1 LTPALVFKEGPLA
14 GRRVEVVGELV
25 IGRVDAGL
33 TIDDEEVSRRH
44 AVVRPG
50 DGEIEIEDLGSRNGT
65 YVNGVRIDAVTRLAG
80 GDSVKLGTS
89 LLQVDSGR
97 AAATVAAAV
106 PTAPAAPPPPPPA
119 APPAPAAR
127 AAGRSAPDAAFGAY
141 AAPTV
146 GKRSRGIASRQLGP
160 QLVSFA
166 VVIATAVAL
175 ILYFADH

>member
-65 YVNGVRIDAVTRLAG
+65 YVNGVRIDAVTGLAG
-80 GDSVKLGTS
+80 GDSVKLGAS

-97 AAATVAAAV
+97 AAATVAAA
-106 PTAPAAPPPPPPA
+106 APAAPAAPPPPA

-141 AAPTV
+141 AAPTA

>member
-14 GRRVEVVGELV
+14 GRRVEVVAELV

-44 AVVRPG
+44 AVVRPE

-65 YVNGVRIDAVTRLAG
+65 YVNGVRIEAATRLAG

-89 LLQVDSGR
+89 VLQVDSGR
-97 AAATVAAAV
+97 AGATVAAAV
-106 PTAPAAPPPPPPA
+106 AAAPAAPPPPPAPPTPA
-119 APPAPAAR
+119 AP
-127 AAGRSAPDAAFGAY
+127 AAGRSAP
-141 AAPTV
+141 AAPFGTYTAPMV

-166 VVIATAVAL
+166 VVAATAIAL
-175 ILYFADH
+175 VIYFADH